1 MKPRS
6 AARAAGLLLA
16 ACLTAGLFFS
26 AAGTLPA
33 AAQAEQPSPTPV
45 ISDDQVNAIARDM
58 YCPICDNIP
67 LDVCPTT
74 ACAEWREQIR
84 TKLADGWTRKQI
96 EDFFALRFS
105 DRVLSLPPA
114 RGLNLLLYIFPPL
127 AILAGAWV
135 VIGALRRLRRA
146 DRPASAPGPASHE
159 QSDDYIRRVEEELRR
174 REREG

>member
-1 MKPRS
+1 MSRRHV
-6 AARAAGLLLA
+6 ARR
-16 ACLTAGLFFS
+16 TGLFLAVS
-26 AAGTLPA
+26 LIAALFWFAPGALPA

-67 LDVCPTT
+67 LDVCPTA
-74 ACAEWREQIR
+74 ACADWREQIR
-84 TKLADGWTRKQI
+84 TKLAEGWDRKQI
-96 EDFFALRFS
+96 EDFFAVRFS

-127 AILAGAWV
+127 AILTGAWV
-135 VIGALRRLRRA
+135 VISALRRMRRPQKPGGA
-146 DRPASAPGPASHE
+146 AKPAVPA
-159 QSDDYIRRVEEELRR
+159 QGDDYIKRVEEELRR